1 MSERDESERAKETI
15 RRLIESSSSDPRNS
29 GLSRNEYDSYTE
41 EERRAR
47 LASFVQDTQERKR
60 FAQWIFWMVV
70 GWLVVILGII
80 IAEGLHLLDIPQAVT
95 LGLIGSTTVNVTAF
109 FVIVTKYLFPGK
121 S

>member
-1 MSERDESERAKETI
+1 MSESEEKAKEVFK
-15 RRLIESSSSDPRNS
+15 RLIESSSADPRS
-29 GLSRNEYDSYTE
+29 SSLSQGEFNQYDQ
-41 EERRAR
+41 EERKAR
-47 LASFVQDTQERKR
+47 LESFVQDIRERKK

-80 IAEGLHLLDIPQAVT
+80 IAEGLGYLNIPEAVT

-121 S
+121 SQ